1 MGGILSLTLHSS
13 SLCFSLPWTF
23 YTHTWKFYTHTWKFY
38 THPWKFY
45 THPWKFYT
53 NPWKFYAHLEPVS
66 QSVTHSQR
74 SQCLLLE
81 SSFTHIPNRKTSH
94 PSPTCSVEAYFTIIY
109 CEENL
114 SLEHLT
120 RKPSSQG
127 GPLAKQCMPGKRRKL
142 GALTVTRAAA

>member
-23 YTHTWKFYTHTWKFY
+23 YTHTWKFYTHPWKFC

-45 THPWKFYT
+45 T
-53 NPWKFYAHLEPVS
+53 HLEPVS

-81 SSFTHIPNRKTSH
+81 SSFTHIPNSKTSH

-109 CEENL
+109 CEDNL

>member
-23 YTHTWKFYTHTWKFY
+23 YTHTWKFYTHPWKFC

-45 THPWKFYT
+45 T
-53 NPWKFYAHLEPVS
+53 HLEPVS
-66 QSVTHSQR
+66 QSVTHSQW

-81 SSFTHIPNRKTSH
+81 SSFTHIPNSKTSH
-94 PSPTCSVEAYFTIIY
+94 PSPTCNVEAYFTIIY

-120 RKPSSQG
+120 RKSISRGTTCKTMHAGQKTQIRCFDGDKSSG
-127 GPLAKQCMPGKRRKL
+127 VKGTLERRRVPGQP
-142 GALTVTRAAA
+142 